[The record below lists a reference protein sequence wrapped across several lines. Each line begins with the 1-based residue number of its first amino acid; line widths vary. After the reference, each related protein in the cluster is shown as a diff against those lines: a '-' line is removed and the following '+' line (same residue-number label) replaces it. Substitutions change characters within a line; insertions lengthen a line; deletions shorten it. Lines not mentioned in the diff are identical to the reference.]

1 MLIKRKDI
9 RGFEDFYEKI
19 SSKKFDINTQYKLI
33 KIHKAIKDEEEI
45 YQEQLQI
52 NCEPYFE
59 KDELGNPIINEHG
72 GYKIQQEKMAECYFL
87 MTQMNNLDVQ
97 IPDIYFTLDE
107 LEKLELTLE
116 EMEILLPFIK

>member
-59 KDELGNPIINEHG
+59 KDEFGNPVINEQG
-72 GYKIQQEKMAECYFL
+72 GYKIQQNKMAECYLL

-107 LEKLELTLE
+107 LEKLDLNLE